1 MRILT
6 AVSILALAM
15 TSQVAQAQERP
26 GAKTAPKTTAKVL
39 SSEESAAMA
48 DASRK
53 SRGFGTCQRRKA
65 EKDHERHLHRL
76 LIPPPEVMTS
86 SVKRQAIFL

>member
-53 SRGFGTCQRRKA
+53 RAEASERARDERLKKA
-65 EKDHERHLHRL
+65 
-76 LIPPPEVMTS
+76 TS
-86 SVKRQAIFL
+86 GICIGC